1 MSRERFYDSE
11 WQGKMRLRYDFTNCL
26 STAIGKEHGLK
37 YERLQ
42 EFFARGEQLIKRFVK
57 EKEAGTLGF
66 AGLPFDHDLRED
78 IQHYILKNRKRFR
91 YIIVLGI
98 GGSALGTTAVRDA
111 LISNYASLHSQA
123 LTTVPPQIIVID
135 NVDPDFVNYY
145 LDYLDLSACLINV
158 ISKSGSTAETLAEFL
173 VFRSALIEKVGR
185 EDHAKHIIVTTSEG
199 KGYLYQLAVE
209 EGYQLFSVPENVG
222 GRFSVLS
229 AVGLFPLA
237 VGGVD
242 ILQLQAGAEFMA
254 DKIMKAP
261 ASENPAFIAALI
273 QYLLD
278 KEKNKSI
285 QVLFPYCN
293 CLYSFGLWW
302 RQLWAESLGKRY
314 STSGAEVFSGQTPAL
329 SLGATDQ
336 HSQIQLYNEG
346 PNNKA
351 VTFLEVEKF
360 SKERLIPSDMK
371 RDPAIEYLQGKT
383 LNQLIAA
390 EKKATEL
397 ALTQAQR
404 PNSTVLIPE
413 INPFTVGQL
422 IFLFEAITCFAG
434 WLYEIN
440 PFDQPGV
447 EAGKKATYALMGREG
462 YEKKGEELRQQLS
475 KTKRYII

>member
-1 MSRERFYDSE
+1 MSRERFYDDE
-11 WQGKMRLRYDFTNCL
+11 WREKMRLRYDFTNCL
-26 STAIGKEHGLK
+26 STAVGNEHGLK

-42 EFFARGEQLIKRFVK
+42 EFFPKGEELINRFIK
-57 EKEAGTLGF
+57 EKEEGTLGF
-66 AGLPFDHDLRED
+66 AALRYDHDLREEV
-78 IQHYILKNRKRFR
+78 QRYILKNRKRFKC
-91 YIIVLGI
+91 IIVLGI

-111 LISNYASLHSQA
+111 LIPNYSGLRSRM
-123 LTTVPPQIIVID
+123 LTTAPPQIIVID
-135 NVDPDFVNYY
+135 NVDPDFVSYY
-145 LDYLDLSACLINV
+145 LDYLDLSTCLLNV

-173 VFRSALIEKVGR
+173 VFRSALIEKVGK
-185 EDHAKHIIVTTSEG
+185 ENHAQHIVITTSQG
-199 KGYLYQLAVE
+199 KGYLYSIAQE
-209 EGYQLFSVPENVG
+209 EHYQLFYVPENVG

-229 AVGLFPLA
+229 AVGLFPLT

-254 DKIMKAP
+254 DKIMKTP
-261 ASENPAFIAALI
+261 ARENPAFIAALI

-278 KEKNKSI
+278 REKNKSI

-302 RQLWAESLGKRY
+302 RQLWAESLGKKY
-314 STSGAEVFSGQTPAL
+314 NVTGEEVFSGQTPDL

-336 HSQIQLYNEG
+336 HSQVQLYNEG
-346 PNNKA
+346 PNNRA
-351 VTFLEVEKF
+351 ITFLEVEKF
-360 SKERLIPSDMK
+360 KKEQLIPSDMK
-371 RDPAIEYLQGKT
+371 KDSAIEYLQGKS

-397 ALTQAQR
+397 ALTQSQR

-413 INPFTVGQL
+413 INPFTIGQL

-434 WLYEIN
+434 WLYDIN

-462 YEKKGEELRQQLS
+462 YEEQGEQLRQELS
-475 KTKRYII
+475 KTKRFIL

>member
-1 MSRERFYDSE
+1 MSREPFYDE
-11 WQGKMRLRYDFTNCL
+11 KWQGKMGLRYDFTNCI
-26 STAIGKEHGLK
+26 SAAVGEEHGLK

-42 EFFARGEQLIKRFVK
+42 EFFSQGEELIKRLVK

-66 AGLPFDHDLRED
+66 ANLPYDHDLRED
-78 IQHYILKNRKRFR
+78 IQRYILKSRRRFK

-111 LISNYASLHSQA
+111 LIPNYSGLRSRM
-123 LTTVPPQIIVID
+123 LTTAPPQVIVID
-135 NVDPDFVNYY
+135 NVDPDFVSYY

-158 ISKSGSTAETLAEFL
+158 ISKSGSTAETLTEFL

-185 EDHAKHIIVTTSEG
+185 ENHGQHIIVTTSEG
-199 KGYLYQLAVE
+199 KGYLYNIAQE
-209 EGYQLFSVPENVG
+209 EHYQLFYVPENVG

-229 AVGLFPLA
+229 AVGLLPLA

-254 DKIMKAP
+254 NIIMKSLA
-261 ASENPAFIAALI
+261 AENPAFIAALI
-273 QYLLD
+273 QYLLG

-285 QVLFPYCN
+285 QVIFPYCN

-302 RQLWAESLGKRY
+302 RQLWAESLGKKN
-314 STSGAEVFSGQTPAL
+314 SISGAEVFSGQTPAL
-329 SLGATDQ
+329 SLGVTDQ

-360 SKERLIPSDMK
+360 SQERLISSDMK
-371 RDPAIEYLQGKT
+371 KDSAIEYLQGKS

-413 INPFTVGQL
+413 INPFTIGQL

-447 EAGKKATYALMGREG
+447 EAGKKATYALMGRKG
-462 YEKKGEELRQQLS
+462 YEKQGEELRQQLS
-475 KTKRYII
+475 KIKRYLI